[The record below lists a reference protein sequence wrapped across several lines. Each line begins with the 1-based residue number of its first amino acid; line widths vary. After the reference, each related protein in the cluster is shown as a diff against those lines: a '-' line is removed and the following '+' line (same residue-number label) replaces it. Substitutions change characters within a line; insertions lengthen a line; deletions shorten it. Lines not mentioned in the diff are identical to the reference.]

1 MDKTCTKIFL
11 FSEPSKSEYFLGYGP
26 IKEAHCKNKIK
37 IEA

>member
-1 MDKTCTKIFL
+1 MDKTSTKNVL

-26 IKEAHCKNKIK
+26 IKEAHLQKEEI